1 MNEVRMTFIQ
11 NLEIITS
18 FITAVITALA
28 AIAAVGWFYRR
39 RDTAPRVNVEHE
51 INFVNLENGTN
62 YVGVHV
68 KISNVGKVLAKLKVK
83 GEESNIVIVEELKPY
98 LSKNLKSQKKSPEYE
113 MQFLGARTFPT
124 NFYVEPFEK
133 QSILFEFII
142 QQSTETIKV
151 YSHINNVYNKG
162 VGWDTTTIH
171 EVNYE
176 RNQPK

>member
-1 MNEVRMTFIQ
+1 MAFTQ

-18 FITAVITALA
+18 FITAIITALV
-28 AIAAVGWFYRR
+28 AIAALGWFYKRR
-39 RDTAPRVNVEHE
+39 ETAPRLNVKHE

-68 KISNVGKVLAKLKVK
+68 KISNVGKVLAKLKVLGDK
-83 GEESNIVIVEELKPY
+83 SNIVIVEELMPY
-98 LSKNLKSQKKSPEYE
+98 LSKNLRSQEKSPEYE

-124 NFYVEPFEK
+124 NIYIEPFEQ

-151 YSHINNVYNKG
+151 YSHINNVYNKDI
-162 VGWDTTTIH
+162 GWDTTTIH